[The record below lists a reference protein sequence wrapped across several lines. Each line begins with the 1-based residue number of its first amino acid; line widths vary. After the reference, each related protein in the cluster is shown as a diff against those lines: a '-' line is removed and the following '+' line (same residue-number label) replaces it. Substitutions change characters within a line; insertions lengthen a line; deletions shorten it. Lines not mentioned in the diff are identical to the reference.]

1 MDPGMAAQPEPP
13 PFTGFPRAAFDWFA
27 GLEADNSKAYF
38 ERNRALWEREV
49 RDQLEALLEELAD
62 DFGGRVKMFRP
73 NRDIR
78 FSADK
83 SPYKTATYG
92 LIFGRPASHAGLYAQ
107 LTSAGLF
114 AGSGYHTFARDQ
126 LERYREKAA
135 GRAGANLA
143 TMLAELGGE
152 GFQLIGDELKTV
164 PRGYDRDHRN
174 AAVLRRKAVAAGRRI
189 APNGRGGIGRERAL
203 EHVAGTWKRLG
214 PMNRWLD
221 RNVGPSDEPPEQRF
235 RR

>member
-1 MDPGMAAQPEPP
+1 VAR
-13 PFTGFPRAAFDWFA
+13 FTGFPDGATGFFA
-27 GLEADNSKAYF
+27 ELAADN
-38 ERNRALWEREV
+38 RREWWLANKDRFDTTV
-49 RDQLEALLEELAD
+49 RDPMRTMLDELEPAWGTLVA
-62 DFGGRVKMFRP
+62 FRM
-73 NRDIR
+73 NRDTR

>member
-1 MDPGMAAQPEPP
+1 MHAEAEPQ
-13 PFTGFPRAAFDWFA
+13 PFTGFPRSAFTWFA
-27 GLEADNSKAYF
+27 GLEDDNSKSYF
-38 ERNRALWEREV
+38 DRTRALWQTDV

-62 DFGGRVKMFRP
+62 DLGGRVKMFRQ

-92 LIFGRPASHAGLYAQ
+92 LIVDRPSSQAGLYAQ
-107 LTSAGLF
+107 LTAAGLF

-143 TMLAELGGE
+143 KVLAELE
-152 GFQLIGDELKTV
+152 DDGFMLIGEELKTV
-164 PRGYDRDHRN
+164 PRGFERDHKN

-189 APNGRGGIGRERAL
+189 APKGRGGIGRERAL
-203 EHVAGTWKRLG
+203 EHVSGTWKRLQ

-221 RNVGPSDEPPEQRF
+221 RNVGPSDEPPESRF
-235 RR
+235 VR

>member
-1 MDPGMAAQPEPP
+1 MPAQPEPP
-13 PFTGFPRAAFDWFA
+13 PFTGFPRAAFDWFS

-38 ERNRALWEREV
+38 ERTRELWESDV

-73 NRDIR
+73 QRDIR
-78 FSADK
+78 FSPDK

-92 LIFGRPASHAGLYAQ
+92 LIIGRPSSEAGLYAQ

-135 GRAGANLA
+135 GRAGANLQ
-143 TMLAELGGE
+143 TMLRELSGE

-164 PRGYDRDHRN
+164 PRGFDREHKN
-174 AAVLRRKAVAAGRRI
+174 AAALRRKAVAAGRRI
-189 APNGRGGIGRERAL
+189 APKGRGGIGRERAL
-203 EHVAGTWKRLG
+203 EHVSGTWRRLA
-214 PMNRWLD
+214 PMYRWLD
-221 RNVGPSDEPPEQRF
+221 RNVGPSSEPPESRF
-235 RR
+235 AR

>member
-1 MDPGMAAQPEPP
+1 MPAQPEPL
-13 PFTGFPRAAFDWFA
+13 PFTGFSRAVFDWFK

-38 ERNRALWEREV
+38 ERTRALWQSAV
-49 RDQLEALLEELAD
+49 RGQLEALLEELAD
-62 DFGGRVKMFRP
+62 DLGGRVKMFRP

-92 LIFGRPASHAGLYAQ
+92 LIVDRPESHAGLYAQ
-107 LTSAGLF
+107 LTSAALF

-135 GRAGANLA
+135 GRAGAKLA
-143 TMLAELGGE
+143 TTLSELQDE
-152 GFQLIGDELKTV
+152 GFQVIGEELKTV
-164 PRGYDRDHRN
+164 PRGYDRDHRH

-189 APNGRGGIGRERAL
+189 APKGRGGIGRERAV
-203 EHVAGTWKRLG
+203 EHVRGTWRRLE

-221 RNVGPSDEPPEQRF
+221 RNVGPSDEPPESRF
-235 RR
+235 GR